1 MKVARDKHSSLLIRT
16 VRSKAKRFVALTPD
30 QSLLH
35 GVGDGNE
42 LGRVHVTGLDLPV
55 EDKKDSSKLECFRN
69 ATVYSVEQLGDE
81 LFKFH
86 GLIQGSLTEGE
97 GSVQLTSL
105 S

>member
-1 MKVARDKHSSLLIRT
+1 M
-16 VRSKAKRFVALTPD
+16 ALTPD
-30 QSLLH
+30 QGLLH
-35 GVGDGNE
+35 GVGDGDE

-69 ATVYSVEQLGDE
+69 ATAYSGEKLVDE
-81 LFKFH
+81 LLKFY
-86 GLIQGSLTEGE
+86 GLIHGSLTEGE